1 MTALLGLLAVAGYQ
15 NRDKLS
21 EMLGNRSE
29 RASPESLAGGG
40 GLGEALGGLLSGQG
54 GASSG
59 GGLGGLLAGLGGGS
73 GSGAGGGLLGGLLGG
88 GLGQMNDRFRQAGHG
103 DRAALC
109 PT

>member
-1 MTALLGLLAVAGYQ
+1 MARGAFPSMTALLGLLAVAGYQ

-59 GGLGGLLAGLGGGS
+59 GGLGGLLAGLGAAA
-73 GSGAGGGLLGGLLGG
+73 GAE
-88 GLGQMNDRFRQAGHG
+88 
-103 DRAALC
+103 RAAAFSGVSSVAASAR
-109 PT
+109 